1 MKDRKQVLIGLAIVV
16 VIAVIIALNRPKPA
30 PEKNTRAEDMAPE
43 QETKLLS
50 DSPSTGEGLESV
62 VDASDQVLSLIES
75 VEDPADKIQVLTS
88 LATAHLQAGKDASPV
103 FEVLLSLLTGLSP
116 DEAKLKALDQ
126 LSGSFEEFNDNDA
139 FISFK
144 AQLADLKQKLNPSAY
159 YADKLTASIEVPSK
173 QIRAL
178 AQIAVVLAQAGDTGL
193 STILLAKATELSA
206 PLEEVSEQVTSQSAL
221 AIARL
226 QLGQSEVAIEKLAEL
241 PTVIETFD
249 STEDQLAAYE
259 KLAAELDDFSE
270 QEAVVALLETVKAKV
285 LKLKYQADPIL
296 RLVSGIEAPEGQVRV
311 LCNLAGTLALTGD
324 QKQSAQMIL
333 KSQEIIAQI
342 EMPEQLAP
350 ALTYLAVS
358 QSLTGQPDAA
368 KATLAKAL
376 ETVEGIE
383 SIDAKTAAL
392 GSLVGA
398 VASMEDADQLQTVL
412 AQSLKIANSIQKR
425 AQMVM
430 QQSLKLINQL
440 PAGEQKAAAI
450 QQIVQAMEQDGG
462 GQFAELQFELATLYQ
477 EGRHLP
483 RDGARAA
490 AWYRKAAFAGHAN
503 ARINLGVMLLEG
515 DGLEADPVEA
525 HQWLLLSAEEGDA
538 TGQVALGMMFALGQG
553 TQPNLV
559 QAYKWVTLSSKSGN
573 EDAATALEQLTT
585 KLSSEQLAEAAKL
598 VKEWEAQQIEPEP
611 KASEPAAKEPE
622 PTTTAGK

>member
-1 MKDRKQVLIGLAIVV
+1 M
-16 VIAVIIALNRPKPA
+16 
-30 PEKNTRAEDMAPE
+30 PEKNTRVEDMAPE
-43 QETKLLS
+43 QEAKLLS
-50 DSPSTGEGLESV
+50 ESPSTGEELESV

-116 DEAKLKALDQ
+116 DEAKLKALEQ

-226 QLGQSEVAIEKLAEL
+226 QLGQSEIAIEKLAEL
-241 PTVIETFD
+241 PMVIETLD
-249 STEDQLAAYE
+249 STDDQLAAYE

-296 RLVSGIEAPEGQVRV
+296 RLVGGIEAPEGQVRV

-368 KATLAKAL
+368 KVTLDKAL

-553 TQPNLV
+553 TEPNLV

-598 VKEWEAQQIEPEP
+598 VKEWEAQQIVPEP
-611 KASEPAAKEPE
+611 KASEPAAKEPK

>member
-16 VIAVIIALNRPKPA
+16 VIAVIIALTRPKPM
-30 PEKNTRAEDMAPE
+30 PEKNTRVEDMAPE
-43 QETKLLS
+43 QEAKLLS
-50 DSPSTGEGLESV
+50 ESPSTGEELESV

-88 LATAHLQAGKDASPV
+88 LATAHLQAGKDARPV

-116 DEAKLKALDQ
+116 DEAKLKALEQ

-226 QLGQSEVAIEKLAEL
+226 QLGQSEIAIEKLAEL
-241 PTVIETFD
+241 PMVIETLD
-249 STEDQLAAYE
+249 STDDQLAAYE

-296 RLVSGIEAPEGQVRV
+296 RLVGGIEAPEGQVRV

-368 KATLAKAL
+368 KVTLDKAL

-553 TQPNLV
+553 TEPNLV

-598 VKEWEAQQIEPEP
+598 VKEWEAQQIVPEP
-611 KASEPAAKEPE
+611 KASEPAAKEPK